1 MQESCTHSLKSDQM
15 PEEGESLFLEFSISH
30 FVLEA
35 SQQIDGLAPCSINPS
50 ILHSYI
56 PLSATKDQGF
66 TVHPVFSLPPID
78 TQQNIAAH
86 KYSHLFSG
94 H

>member
-1 MQESCTHSLKSDQM
+1 MQESCTHSLKSDQ
-15 PEEGESLFLEFSISH
+15 SQRKVNLYFSIPH

-50 ILHSYI
+50 FLHSYI
-56 PLSATKDQGF
+56 PLPATKDQGF